1 MTGAAPIA
9 FQAAATAID
18 VAPVPVAPAR
28 RVQFVDASRA
38 VAVLGMLAANLVN
51 VWLRDVPDVLAHNQG
66 DALRAFD
73 FPAPVFQFLVGV
85 SLALFLPAGGRP
97 GRRTEAVRR
106 FVTLILL
113 GMMLDGI
120 GALSPWPR
128 WGVLQTLGLGGLAAT
143 ALVGASTRVIVGL
156 SLVGLAC
163 FSGLANGIVHESP
176 DAALAFV
183 PLTLAG
189 YLLGQRIA
197 AGAAPATIARD
208 ASVLAVVAGLGGVGL
223 YVAGVPFNKLTGT
236 SSFIAL
242 TTGASA
248 LLVAATA
255 RFESA
260 GGRFP
265 AWLLVIGRNALTTW
279 VLLHVLVY
287 YPAWLVFPTWQRL
300 ALPQGIVAA
309 CMTLVA
315 LCQTTIVLGRRGI
328 RVAL

>member
-1 MTGAAPIA
+1 
-9 FQAAATAID
+9 
-18 VAPVPVAPAR
+18 
-28 RVQFVDASRA
+28 
-38 VAVLGMLAANLVN
+38 
-51 VWLRDVPDVLAHNQG
+51 
-66 DALRAFD
+66 
-73 FPAPVFQFLVGV
+73 
-85 SLALFLPAGGRP
+85 
-97 GRRTEAVRR
+97 
-106 FVTLILL
+106 
-113 GMMLDGI
+113 
-120 GALSPWPR
+120 
-128 WGVLQTLGLGGLAAT
+128 
-143 ALVGASTRVIVGL
+143 VI
-156 SLVGLAC
+156 LVGLAL
-163 FSGLANGIVHESP
+163 FSGPANGIVHARP

-189 YLLGQRIA
+189 YLLGRRIA
-197 AGAAPATIARD
+197 AGAPPATIARD

-223 YVAGVPFNKLTGT
+223 YVAGVPFNKLIGT

-309 CMTLVA
+309 CMTMIA

>member
-113 GMMLDGI
+113 GMVLDGI

-143 ALVGASTRVIVGL
+143 ALVGASTRVIVGV

-163 FSGLANGIVHESP
+163 FSGLANGIVHASP

-189 YLLGQRIA
+189 YLLGRRIA

-248 LLVAATA
+248 LVVAGTA
-255 RFESA
+255 RFEAA

-265 AWLLVIGRNALTTW
+265 AWLLLIGRNALTTW

-287 YPAWLVFPTWQRL
+287 YPAWIVFPSWPRL
-300 ALPQGIVAA
+300 SLAPGLLSVATVTGALCA
-309 CMTLVA
+309 TTVA
-315 LCQTTIVLGRRGI
+315 LARRGI
-328 RVAL
+328 RIPL

>member
-1 MTGAAPIA
+1 MTGAAPIG

-28 RVQFVDASRA
+28 RVRFVDASRA

-66 DALRAFD
+66 DALRVFD

-113 GMMLDGI
+113 GMVLDGI

-143 ALVGASTRVIVGL
+143 ALVGASTRMIAG
-156 SLVGLAC
+156 VGLAGLAL
-163 FSGLANGIVHESP
+163 FSGLVNGIVHARP

-189 YLLGQRIA
+189 YLLGRRIA
-197 AGAAPATIARD
+197 AGADPAAIAPD
-208 ASVLAVVAGLGGVGL
+208 ASMLAAVAGLGGVGL
-223 YVAGVPFNKLTGT
+223 YVAGVPFNKVIGT

-255 RFESA
+255 RFEAA

-300 ALPQGIVAA
+300 ALPQGMVAA
-309 CMTLVA
+309 CVTLIA

>member
-1 MTGAAPIA
+1 MTGAAPIG

-18 VAPVPVAPAR
+18 VAPVPVAAAR

-85 SLALFLPAGGRP
+85 SLALFLPAGARP

-113 GMMLDGI
+113 GMVLDGI

-143 ALVGASTRVIVGL
+143 ALVGASNATIGGVI
-156 SLVGLAC
+156 LVGLAL
-163 FSGLANGIVHESP
+163 FSGIANGVVHARP

-189 YLLGQRIA
+189 YLLGRRITT
-197 AGAAPATIARD
+197 GADP
-208 ASVLAVVAGLGGVGL
+208 ASVAREAGTLALIAGLAGGALFLG
-223 YVAGVPFNKLTGT
+223 GVPFNKLIGT

-255 RFESA
+255 RFEA
-260 GGRFP
+260 GGGRFP
-265 AWLLVIGRNALTTW
+265 SWLLLIGRNALTTW

-300 ALPQGIVAA
+300 GLPQGIVAA
-309 CMTLVA
+309 CTTLVV

>member
-9 FQAAATAID
+9 FPAAATAID
-18 VAPVPVAPAR
+18 VAPAPVAAAR

-38 VAVLGMLAANLVN
+38 IAVLGMLAANLVN

-73 FPAPVFQFLVGV
+73 FPAPAFQFLVGV
-85 SLALFLPAGGRP
+85 SLALFLPADARP

-106 FVTLILL
+106 FLTLILL
-113 GMMLDGI
+113 GMVLDGI

-143 ALVGASTRVIVGL
+143 ALVGASTRVIVGV
-156 SLVGLAC
+156 SLVGLAL
-163 FSGLANGIVHESP
+163 FSGLANGIVHARP

-183 PLTLAG
+183 PLTLTG
-189 YLLGQRIA
+189 YLLGRRIA
-197 AGAAPATIARD
+197 GGADPAAIARD
-208 ASVLAVVAGLGGVGL
+208 AGVLTVVAGLGGVGL
-223 YVAGVPFNKLTGT
+223 YVAGVPFNKLIGS

-242 TTGASA
+242 TIGASA

-255 RFESA
+255 RFEA
-260 GGRFP
+260 GGGRFP
-265 AWLLVIGRNALTTW
+265 AWLLLIGRNALTTW

-287 YPAWLVFPTWQRL
+287 YPAWLVFPMWQRL

-309 CMTLVA
+309 CTTLVA